1 MQDLRVYFFGGPE
14 IYRDGSLL
22 PVFPT
27 QKSLSLFAYLIVNR
41 GRLIHRDTLC
51 GQFWSEHTDVEAR
64 KALRTCLWRIRSVV
78 EPRKE
83 QRGTLLQVQGSRVR
97 FIGTATTWVDV
108 WEFEDAVKLVSGAQ
122 AADPEWTLGLER
134 AAALYRADFLEGV
147 DDEWC
152 FLHRERLRLA
162 YFTALERLVA
172 HHGIEG
178 RWLDVITRGRQIL
191 REDPLREHIHRA
203 VIEAHLAMGD
213 RPSALRQYESC
224 VRTLEAE
231 LEVEPMEETRQLYE
245 QAIRR
250 PTPVMRGISSEL
262 DRSRE
267 GVHVEGLVAEVD
279 GVLAA
284 LYSLLDRLER
294 ARGALGGNEVWT
306 AATHPLTLTFSSA
319 RGGRRQEYVAGTL
332 K

>member
-1 MQDLRVYFFGGPE
+1 MQDLRVHFFGGVE
-14 IYRDGSLL
+14 IYGDGLLL

-27 QKSLSLFAYLIVNR
+27 QKSLSLFAYLVVNR

-83 QRGTLLQVQGSRVR
+83 QRGTVLQVQGSQVR
-97 FIGTATTWVDV
+97 FVGSETTWVDV
-108 WEFEDAVKLVSGAQ
+108 WAFEEAVKLSSRTHTV
-122 AADPEWTLGLER
+122 DPECTRGLER
-134 AAALYRADFLEGV
+134 AAALYRADFLEGL

-152 FLHRERLRLA
+152 FFHRERLRLA

-172 HHGIEG
+172 QHGSQG
-178 RWLDVITRGRQIL
+178 RWLDAITWGKQIL
-191 REDPLREHIHRA
+191 REDPLREHIHRS

-213 RPSALRQYESC
+213 RPSALRQYGCC

-231 LEVEPMEETRQLYE
+231 LGVEPMEETRQLYE
-245 QAIRR
+245 RATRR
-250 PTPVMRGISSEL
+250 PASRPRGVPNEPPE
-262 DRSRE
+262 SRE
-267 GVHVEGLVAEVD
+267 DGNVEGLVAEVD
-279 GVLAA
+279 GALSA

-294 ARGALGGNEVWT
+294 TRGELGGNDVW
-306 AATHPLTLTFSSA
+306 AAAPAVLEGQRF
-319 RGGRRQEYVAGTL
+319 GVVAET
-332 K
+332 